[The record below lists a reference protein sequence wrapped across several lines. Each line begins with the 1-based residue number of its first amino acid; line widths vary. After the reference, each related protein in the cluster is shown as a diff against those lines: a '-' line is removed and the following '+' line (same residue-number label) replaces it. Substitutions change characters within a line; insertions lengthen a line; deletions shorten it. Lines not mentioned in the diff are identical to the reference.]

1 MSQKRKQH
9 SSQFKAKVALAALQ
23 NQETTAQLSS
33 RFGVHPTMIS
43 AWKRQLLDGAAELF
57 DKNQASRK
65 QIEGHVDELYR
76 QIGQLKVEND
86 FLARKLGS

>member
-33 RFGVHPTMIS
+33 HFGVHPTMIS
-43 AWKRQLLDGAAELF
+43 A
-57 DKNQASRK
+57 
-65 QIEGHVDELYR
+65 
-76 QIGQLKVEND
+76 
-86 FLARKLGS
+86 GSGSC